1 MARDVFISYRKED
14 QATAVRV
21 CDALEQRGIS
31 CWMAPR
37 DIPPGEE
44 WPIAIIAGIKR
55 SHTMVLI
62 LSSHSHSSKQISR
75 EVETADRVGLNIITF
90 RIEDVTP
97 PPSLEYFL
105 QNIQWIDAWGSQYSE
120 AIEQLARTI
129 RSSRSFPAE
138 KTAVMNREEIAA
150 SISAMTAAGAAPAPA
165 PAPAV
170 NPVAASAPAPAKR
183 NTAMLAIAAFG
194 VVAIGGIGTW
204 IAIGRSGTG
213 TANPTSAPAPISKP
227 DATAAGA
234 GAATSV
240 PVRPANAR
248 VPATSPAKH
257 PPSPAPDKPAAP
269 AGPAPGSDEARLRSR
284 ELAKEAQQFVK
295 SDVRSALGRLD
306 EAIRLDPNNEVA
318 YCWRAKAYANAKLFD
333 RALSDIDKALTL
345 KPKWDFAMLTRGQIH
360 NGNEQYDEAEA
371 DFTNVI
377 DNAGNV
383 ARGNL
388 SLAYRGRAQARR
400 QKRDFAGAAE
410 DLALWKSTGGA
421 AGE

>member
-21 CDALEQRGIS
+21 CDALEQRGVS

-44 WPIAIIAGIKR
+44 WPVAIIAGIKR
-55 SHTMVLI
+55 SHTMILI

-75 EVETADRVGLNIITF
+75 EVETADRAGLNIITF

-120 AIEQLARTI
+120 AIEQLARAI
-129 RSSRSFPAE
+129 RSSKSFPAE

-150 SISAMTAAGAAPAPA
+150 SVSAMTAAAAPARTPA
-165 PAPAV
+165 SPV
-170 NPVAASAPAPAKR
+170 NPVAASALAPRKR
-183 NTAMLAIAAFG
+183 NTAMLAIAALG
-194 VVAIGGIGTW
+194 VLVIGGIGTW
-204 IAIGRSGTG
+204 VATGRSGSG
-213 TANPTSAPAPISKP
+213 TSNLSSPPTISKP
-227 DATAAGA
+227 DTTAG
-234 GAATSV
+234 GAATAV
-240 PVRPANAR
+240 PVRPANAQ
-248 VPATSPAKH
+248 VPATRPEQR
-257 PPSPAPDKPAAP
+257 PPKPAPDKPTAP
-269 AGPAPGSDEARLRSR
+269 VGPVPGSPEAQLESR
-284 ELAKEAQQFVK
+284 ELAKEAQPLVK
-295 SDVRSALGRLD
+295 SDARSALSRLD

-333 RALSDIDKALTL
+333 RALADVDKAIAL
-345 KPKWDFAMLTRGQIH
+345 KPKWDYAMLTRGQIH
-360 NGNEQYDEAEA
+360 NGNEQYDEAES

-400 QKRDFAGAAE
+400 QKRDFAGAAQ